1 MKQRK
6 KKKLPVLSARAL
18 KVVSVLALPPVAS
31 SAATISARWCGE
43 DHLMVATGLCRS
55 TVRRALKELTPYT
68 MSRTHQRGG
77 RGRPPLIYALT
88 SAGRRA
94 LSIPA
99 EAELQ
104 ARWRETWPELE
115 AYFEGRPSPVEA
127 PRG

>member
-1 MKQRK
+1 MKHR

-18 KVVSVLALPPVAS
+18 KVASVLALPPAVSPVALI
-31 SAATISARWCGE
+31 AARWCGE

-99 EAELQ
+99 VAELQ

-115 AYFEGRPSPVEA
+115 VYFKDSPSPVEA